1 MKPIPIPIRINDNM
15 SGQGTG
21 NVLPLLHEIK
31 HALQKLVEQGRE
43 AIIDLGSIPMT
54 SGDEQVLETFLGR
67 GEVKASLDA
76 LGKSEIRETRFSG
89 VWWIIHYNE
98 NDERMGH
105 FIEITS
111 MPQILKS
118 QAEDMQAALSE
129 LNEQLL
135 GNDHIT

>member
-1 MKPIPIPIRINDNM
+1 
-15 SGQGTG
+15 
-21 NVLPLLHEIK
+21 
-31 HALQKLVEQGRE
+31 
-43 AIIDLGSIPMT
+43 
-54 SGDEQVLETFLGR
+54 
-67 GEVKASLDA
+67 

-98 NDERMGH
+98 HDERIGH

-135 GNDHIT
+135 GNDHIA

>member
-1 MKPIPIPIRINDNM
+1 MKPIPSHTDDNM
-15 SGQGTG
+15 CGQGTG

-31 HALQKLVEQGRE
+31 HALQRLVEQGRE
-43 AIIDLGSIPMT
+43 DIIDLGSIPMT
-54 SGDEQVLETFLGR
+54 SDDEQVLESFLGR
-67 GEVKASLDA
+67 GEVRASLEA

-98 NDERMGH
+98 NDERIGH

-111 MPQILKS
+111 MPKILKS

-135 GNDHIT
+135 GSDHIA

>member
-1 MKPIPIPIRINDNM
+1 MKPIPSHTDDNM
-15 SGQGTG
+15 CGQGTG

-31 HALQKLVEQGRE
+31 HALQRLVEQGRE
-43 AIIDLGSIPMT
+43 DIIDLGSIPMT
-54 SGDEQVLETFLGR
+54 SDDEQVLESFLGR
-67 GEVKASLDA
+67 GEVRASLEA

-98 NDERMGH
+98 NDERIGH

-135 GNDHIT
+135 GSDHIA